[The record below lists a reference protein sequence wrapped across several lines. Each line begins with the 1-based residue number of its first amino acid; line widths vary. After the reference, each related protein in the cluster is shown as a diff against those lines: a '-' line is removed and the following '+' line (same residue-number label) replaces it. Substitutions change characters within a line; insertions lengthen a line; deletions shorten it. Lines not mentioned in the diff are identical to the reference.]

1 MGNRA
6 SRKSNELVEQINCI
20 KERLEELEQELKGKN
35 DWKDRF
41 EKEKRGKLEI
51 LQKGR
56 LYGDHWIERLA
67 EEQKEQKG
75 GLERTE
81 KLEQFVQELKK
92 ENYWI
97 ERLAK
102 EQKEQKEEK
111 ERVEKERQQ
120 RLNSQGI
127 YGRNRFVRAKR
138 PKRR

>member
-41 EKEKRGKLEI
+41 EKEQRGQLEI

-67 EEQKEQKG
+67 
-75 GLERTE
+75 
-81 KLEQFVQELKK
+81 
-92 ENYWI
+92 
-97 ERLAK
+97 
-102 EQKEQKEEK
+102 
-111 ERVEKERQQ
+111 
-120 RLNSQGI
+120 
-127 YGRNRFVRAKR
+127 
-138 PKRR
+138 

>member
-1 MGNRA
+1 M
-6 SRKSNELVEQINCI
+6 
-20 KERLEELEQELKGKN
+20 ER
-35 DWKDRF
+35 W
-41 EKEKRGKLEI
+41 
-51 LQKGR
+51 R
-56 LYGDHWIERLA
+56 LYDDYWIERLA
-67 EEQKEQKG
+67 EEQKEQKEK
-75 GLERTE
+75 LERIE
-81 KLEQFVQELKK
+81 ELEQFVQELKK

>member
-35 DWKDRF
+35 DWKERF

-67 EEQKEQKG
+67 
-75 GLERTE
+75 
-81 KLEQFVQELKK
+81 
-92 ENYWI
+92 
-97 ERLAK
+97 
-102 EQKEQKEEK
+102 
-111 ERVEKERQQ
+111 
-120 RLNSQGI
+120 
-127 YGRNRFVRAKR
+127 
-138 PKRR
+138 